1 MPLWI
6 GVFFLFFLFPL
17 SSRGDEKALAVVHGF
32 SMPITGEIYFEKTEN
47 GISVTGTV
55 WGLQAGKT
63 LGFHIHQLG
72 DCRTPL
78 SSGPHFDPEKTEHHG
93 SPTEPAG
100 SHHGGDLPNLVVDSQ
115 GVARIRWLATAFSFY
130 GKKGILGRAVIIHE
144 KEDDY
149 KTQPAG
155 GAGGRIACGIVGVL
169 SE

>member
-1 MPLWI
+1 
-6 GVFFLFFLFPL
+6 
-17 SSRGDEKALAVVHGF
+17 
-32 SMPITGEIYFEKTEN
+32 
-47 GISVTGTV
+47 
-55 WGLQAGKT
+55 
-63 LGFHIHQLG
+63 
-72 DCRTPL
+72 
-78 SSGPHFDPEKTEHHG
+78 
-93 SPTEPAG
+93 
-100 SHHGGDLPNLVVDSQ
+100 VDSQ